1 MSTTPHLQHIWKL
14 NPVCYVCELLFS
26 KIPSQHFFLIN
37 KKQTILCKI
46 KHRPGE
52 LSRSENI
59 TVTISGFAGEKLFP
73 SPTALSLVH
82 QHPVPQLKSN
92 SSASFV
98 EEADG
103 ATATCE
109 GAQYVCVTR
118 KYPQL
123 IITELLTLVN

>member
-14 NPVCYVCELLFS
+14 NPVCYICELLFS

-59 TVTISGFAGEKLFP
+59 TVTISGFAWIYRGKAVSLTDSTLIGP
-73 SPTALSLVH
+73 STT
-82 QHPVPQLKSN
+82 
-92 SSASFV
+92 SS
-98 EEADG
+98 
-103 ATATCE
+103 TT
-109 GAQYVCVTR
+109 
-118 KYPQL
+118 
-123 IITELLTLVN
+123 